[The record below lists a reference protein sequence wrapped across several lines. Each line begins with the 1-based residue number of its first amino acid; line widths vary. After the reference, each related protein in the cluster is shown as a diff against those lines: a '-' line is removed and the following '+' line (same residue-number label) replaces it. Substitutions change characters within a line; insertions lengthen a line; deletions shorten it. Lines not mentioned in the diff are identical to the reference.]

1 MEMTCH
7 PRLGGAAAGEAKLR
21 GSSELTI
28 YFYFAYRAY
37 KKSSR
42 IGEKPS
48 MITPGSMQ

>member
-28 YFYFAYRAY
+28 YFYFAYRPI
-37 KKSSR
+37 KNPHGLER
-42 IGEKPS
+42 NR
-48 MITPGSMQ
+48 Q